1 MYDDESQSIFVF
13 RNPLRFLSRK
23 GRQIGAYL
31 SGGLVSFFPPLFLYI
46 LIFFLV
52 FFLKKK
58 LAIGWWVF
66 IDAVI
71 NSARYNGTS
80 KMGFEDWFSGILTT
94 FGMIV

>member
-31 SGGLVSFFPPLFLYI
+31 SGGLVCTFFFQ
-46 LIFFLV
+46 LV
-52 FFLKKK
+52 IRKTNFEIK

-71 NSARYNGTS
+71 NSSKYNGTS
-80 KMGFEDWFSGILTT
+80 HMGFEDWFSGILTT

>member
-1 MYDDESQSIFVF
+1 MFDDEHQSVFVF

-31 SGGLVSFFPPLFLYI
+31 SGGLVNGETRI
-46 LIFFLV
+46 IAR
-52 FFLKKK
+52 KKK
-58 LAIGWWVF
+58 EFTSHFTTQLAIGWWVF

-71 NSARYNGTS
+71 NSAKHGGDVR
-80 KMGFEDWFSGILTT
+80 MGFEDWFSGILTT